1 MPAPPLTLLVISG
14 PGMPPY
20 AARGLS
26 QTLDPI
32 DAAGVL
38 ARTVNGGLIDF
49 SPPQMRK
56 YKSTISCTDQDA
68 PALDGIWPGMPLTV
82 DCVSELGYLTAG
94 GTPQRDAV
102 PGSERTAGAWTW
114 YRPRLD
120 MVVVSYSASTN
131 EYGAEVGWTLDL
143 EEV

>member
-1 MPAPPLTLLVISG
+1 MPPPLTLLVISG
-14 PGMPPY
+14 PGLPTY
-20 AARGLS
+20 AVRGLT

-32 DAAGVL
+32 DAAGAI
-38 ARTVNGGLIDF
+38 ARTVNGGLIDL

-56 YKSTISCTDQDA
+56 YKSTISCTDQEA
-68 PALDGIWPGMPLTV
+68 PALDGVWPGMPVTV

-94 GTPQRDAV
+94 GSPQRTV
-102 PGSERTAGAWTW
+102 VEGSTRVASRWTW

-120 MVVVSYSASTN
+120 MMVISYSTSTD
-131 EYGAEVGWTLDL
+131 EYGALIEWSLEL